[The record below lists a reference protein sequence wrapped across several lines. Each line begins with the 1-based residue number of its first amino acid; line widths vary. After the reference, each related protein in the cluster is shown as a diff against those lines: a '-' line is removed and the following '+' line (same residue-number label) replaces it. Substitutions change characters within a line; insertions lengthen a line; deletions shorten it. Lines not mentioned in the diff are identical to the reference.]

1 VKDAIMVVIRSSAC
15 HGLWR
20 PLQAGVRQTLPCRCG
35 NGLKKERGYSKK
47 GEPTPFSSGFDEGL
61 GDAVLQ

>member
-1 VKDAIMVVIRSSAC
+1 MGC
-15 HGLWR
+15 GE

-47 GEPTPFSSGFDEGL
+47 GEPTPFSSGFGEGL